1 VSPVSDLATRRK
13 INKGFG
19 EGMTRAVEIVVA
31 PLLMGLV
38 GWLLD
43 GWWGTAP
50 FAMLG
55 LGLYGVVGVFVR
67 LWFAYDREMKAEEA
81 KLPGAA
87 R

>member
-1 VSPVSDLATRRK
+1 
-13 INKGFG
+13 
-19 EGMTRAVEIVVA
+19 MTRAVEIVVA

-38 GWLLD
+38 GWL
-43 GWWGTAP
+43 
-50 FAMLG
+50 